1 MKSYKVISLTLTLSL
16 TPCCT
21 PIQEKNKNVEI
32 SYSEI
37 LCSDQIERLY
47 NESVTISNDIT
58 FITSDKK
65 QKNRS
70 DLFKDKTFVIC
81 YSTFGCNDCINFTL
95 KSIQNRNDITDKTIL
110 LIKNTP
116 LRDLY
121 ILKKTLHVKEVCK
134 IDSLPFPFDET
145 DMPYCFTINKEG
157 NTSSFFIPRKEIPK
171 QMNTYLNFI
180 EHVLSKTST

>member
-70 DLFKDKTFVIC
+70 ELFKDKTFVIC
-81 YSTFGCNDCINFTL
+81 YSTF
-95 KSIQNRNDITDKTIL
+95 
-110 LIKNTP
+110 
-116 LRDLY
+116 
-121 ILKKTLHVKEVCK
+121 
-134 IDSLPFPFDET
+134 
-145 DMPYCFTINKEG
+145 
-157 NTSSFFIPRKEIPK
+157 
-171 QMNTYLNFI
+171 
-180 EHVLSKTST
+180 